1 MKMSASNLSSLALC
15 VLAAPAVAQTISGL
29 KVEPAQPRAGEPVRV
44 TVTFDNAESPNC
56 NLRLHFG
63 DGTNR
68 DHKVNQAKDV
78 PLVRS
83 HTYAKAGEYT
93 VKAEGK
99 TALPMLKCPGANQTA
114 LVRVTAA
121 VPVVAKAPIC
131 PGGWALNAKSVNR
144 KTGAYTCAAK
154 AGTAAPATKPN
165 CPAPLS
171 YFENKTRGQFGCRP

>member
-1 MKMSASNLSSLALC
+1 MKNSVQ
-15 VLAAPAVAQTISGL
+15 VLAGLLVLIGTSAVAQTIASI
-29 KVEPAQPRAGEPVRV
+29 KVEPASPKAGEPVQV
-44 TVTFDNAESPNC
+44 TVTFDNADNPNC
-56 NLRLHFG
+56 NVRLHFG

-83 HTYAKAGEYT
+83 HTYAKAGQYT

-99 TALPMLKCPGANQTA
+99 TALPMLKCLGANQTA
-114 LVRVTAA
+114 LVK
-121 VPVVAKAPIC
+121 VVAAAAQAPGC
-131 PGGWALNAKSVNR
+131 PAGWKLDARSVNK

-154 AGTAAPATKPN
+154 PGTAMPAARPD

-171 YFENKTRGQFGCRP
+171 SFENKTRGQFGCRP